1 MCFKLL
7 KTDSIYEIINRDS
20 CLCEECQNKLVP
32 YFKRFVVG
40 NCEGLAIYKYDDN
53 IKSLLYQFKGCYD
66 IELAP
71 IFLNRFKN
79 ELHISYKGYILIP
92 APSYDEDDK
101 NREFNHV
108 VEMFKILNLPMYRLV
123 IKTSRFKQAGFAS
136 KKRKDAIEHMSVVS
150 YDQIRNKKVLI
161 VDDVMT
167 TGSTLRAM
175 VSLIQK
181 GHPKTIKILVMAKRE
196 MK

>member
-1 MCFKLL
+1 M
-7 KTDSIYEIINRDS
+7 YEVVNQDS
-20 CLCEECQNKLVP
+20 CLCDQCQNKLAP

-40 NCEGLAIYKYDDN
+40 SAEGVAVYRYDDN

-79 ELHISYKGYILIP
+79 ELHIAYKGYILIP

-101 NREFNHV
+101 DREFNHV
-108 VEMFKILNLPMYRLV
+108 IEMFKILNLPIYHLV
-123 IKTSRFKQAGFAS
+123 NKTSRFKQAGS
-136 KKRKDAIEHMSVVS
+136 KSKQRKDAIEHLSIES
-150 YDQIRNKKVLI
+150 YDQIRNKKILI

-167 TGSTLRAM
+167 TGSTLKAM

-181 GHPKTIKILVMAKRE
+181 GHPKCIKILVMSRRE
-196 MK
+196 LK